1 MVRRRAA
8 VAAAAA
14 AAVAELSMLLLFVV
28 IVGGLAMAGWEP
40 IAAALVAMREEAVDE
55 VMLRISG

>member
-8 VAAAAA
+8 VA

-28 IVGGLAMAGWEP
+28 IVGGLAMTGWEP